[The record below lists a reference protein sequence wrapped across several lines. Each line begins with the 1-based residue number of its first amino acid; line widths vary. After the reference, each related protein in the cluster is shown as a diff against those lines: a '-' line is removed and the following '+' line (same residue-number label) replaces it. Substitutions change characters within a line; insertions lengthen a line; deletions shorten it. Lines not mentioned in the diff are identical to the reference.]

1 MSVSFHVS
9 VFEYCTRIIE
19 ALQGLNFN
27 VQLLSVED
35 VLSVVATLCTIH
47 QSQLVIGD
55 SVDFN
60 IVVGSVQQRYCHL
73 QNRISPYQSIPFVVR
88 CDTQFNSISGKKKV
102 EFDRNKDEK
111 STNNRLFIPR
121 YCHLFKGN
129 SIKSCH
135 LHVYTI
141 CHYDIIFLIYRNTKL

>member
-35 VLSVVATLCTIH
+35 VLSVVATFCTIH

-73 QNRISPYQSIPFVVR
+73 QNRISPYSLYHLLLDVIL
-88 CDTQFNSISGKKKV
+88 NSIVYQERRKSSSTGIKTKKV
-102 EFDRNKDEK
+102 LITDY
-111 STNNRLFIPR
+111 LFLDIAISSKETLSNPAT
-121 YCHLFKGN
+121 CT
-129 SIKSCH
+129 
-135 LHVYTI
+135 YTLSVTMI
-141 CHYDIIFLIYRNTKL
+141 SYF